1 MPKEIKVII
10 LMGVCGCGKTE
21 VGKILAENIGGTF
34 IEGDEFHPPSNIEKM
49 SQSIPLNDT
58 DREVWLKTLRKLI
71 DKQLELPGYSVLACS
86 ALKADYRNI
95 LRCNDPRVKLVY
107 LKGSQALIQKRMEK
121 RKGHYMKQT
130 LLESQFDALEEPQ
143 YALVVDITG
152 TPETIASLI
161 VKELKD
167 ADTD

>member
-1 MPKEIKVII
+1 MPKEVKIVI

-21 VGKILAENIGGTF
+21 VGKFLAKNIGGTF
-34 IEGDEFHPPSNIEKM
+34 IEGDEFHSPSNIQKM
-49 SQSIPLNDT
+49 SQSIPLNDI

-71 DKQLELPGYSVLACS
+71 DKQLEQPGYSVLACS
-86 ALKADYRNI
+86 ALKTNYRNL
-95 LRCNDPRVKLVY
+95 LRCDDPRIKLVY
-107 LKGSQALIQKRMEK
+107 LKGAQSLIKKRMEK

-143 YALVVDITG
+143 NALVVDITASPG
-152 TPETIASLI
+152 AIASLI

-167 ADTD
+167 SDTD